1 MKNSTLIVV
10 WIRCRLFLFSIDVSS
25 ADVSFDGDNEIE
37 DTVRLTR
44 FLFDCSIDADDEV
57 DDWVAV
63 IIDSVV
69 LFVGVGGFVD
79 TSVVTVVDPASSA
92 ERTVS

>member
-1 MKNSTLIVV
+1 MGKISTLIVGSV
-10 WIRCRLFLFSIDVSS
+10 RCRLAFSSVDVSLI
-25 ADVSFDGDNEIE
+25 DVSFDGDNEIE

-44 FLFDCSIDADDEV
+44 FLFDGSNDGVDDEG
-57 DDWVAV
+57 DNGA
-63 IIDSVV
+63 IDSVV

-79 TSVVTVVDPASSA
+79 TSVVIVTDPASSV